1 MWKPTTRQHF
11 RLQTCCKIYNFL
23 RIYPSLF
30 KTNKKKIPCSIW
42 CFKTTAFNKKTVCL
56 VQATKQQASFSLTD
70 CTVCERARTHV
81 HAADSSPH
89 IVINCSIVFDS
100 VHLQTRQQ
108 LFCSGSGSSSSQW
121 ESEVVIYS
129 PRHADGGGGE
139 TIKSACL
146 NAPE

>member
-1 MWKPTTRQHF
+1 MFQ
-11 RLQTCCKIYNFL
+11 N
-23 RIYPSLF
+23 
-30 KTNKKKIPCSIW
+30 NSIW
-42 CFKTTAFNKKTVCL
+42 QKTVCL
-56 VQATKQQASFSLTD
+56 VQATKQQASFSLAD

-100 VHLQTRQQ
+100 VHLQTKQQ
-108 LFCSGSGSSSSQW
+108 LFCSGSGSSRQW